1 MKIRKLMKMTTLAA
15 SLAFAAGTTN
25 AQGVDIDALVAEIL
39 AAQGVE
45 LGLHQSFAEAVT
57 ATGTPFQGTLP
68 EKPILIGWTSPGF
81 DLSDAWE
88 RYFLAF
94 SARME
99 ESGIPFEI
107 NLQAAS
113 SHDAHDQ
120 QLAHIETFI
129 SQGVDYIVMGP
140 TELEAQIPAYNAIHE
155 AGIPLIITNYVRR
168 LPGDDKT
175 LLYTAFD
182 HEVGGVITGEW
193 IFDRLEGK
201 GKIGLMRVLP
211 GDMDN
216 QRFGGAWSVLEKGD
230 FEVVAEEFTFAD
242 RQKSFQIAENMMTAH
257 PDIDLLFGLCSA
269 CALGGVPALEAMG
282 LTGKVDIIG
291 FGGIP
296 EETALMQNGTFSG
309 SVFRQI
315 DDLGVGIAEAVKR
328 HMEGR
333 VDEIPAVFTGAYVMM
348 DDTWEAEQ
356 FDAVNAYAVRYSS
369 TRK

>member
-1 MKIRKLMKMTTLAA
+1 MKLRTALKLTTIAA
-15 SLAFAAGTTN
+15 SFALGAGTVS
-25 AQGVDIDALVAEIL
+25 AEGVDIDALVAEIL
-39 AAQGVE
+39 AGQNTDLA
-45 LGLHQSFAEAVT
+45 LHQAYAEAVS
-57 ATGTPFQGTLP
+57 APGTPFQGTLP
-68 EKPILIGWTSPGF
+68 DKTIHIGWTSPGF

-88 RYFLAF
+88 RYYLAF

-99 ESGIPFEI
+99 ETGIPFEI

-120 QLAHIETFI
+120 QLAHIEAFI

-140 TELEAQIPAYNAIHE
+140 TELEAQIPSYNAIHE

-175 LLYTAFD
+175 LMYTAFD
-182 HEVGGVITGEW
+182 HEVGGVMTGEW

-211 GDMDN
+211 GDMDD
-216 QRFGGAWSVLEKGD
+216 QRFGGAWSVLENGD
-230 FEVVAEEFTFAD
+230 FEIVAEEFTFAD
-242 RQKSFQIAENMMTAH
+242 RQLSFQIAENMMTAH

-282 LTGKVDIIG
+282 LTGTVDIIG

-315 DDLGVGIAEAVKR
+315 DDLGVAIAEAVKR

-333 VDEIPAVFTGAYVMM
+333 AEEIPAVFTGAYVMM

-356 FDAVNAYAVRYSS
+356 FDAVNEYAVRYSGHN
-369 TRK
+369 